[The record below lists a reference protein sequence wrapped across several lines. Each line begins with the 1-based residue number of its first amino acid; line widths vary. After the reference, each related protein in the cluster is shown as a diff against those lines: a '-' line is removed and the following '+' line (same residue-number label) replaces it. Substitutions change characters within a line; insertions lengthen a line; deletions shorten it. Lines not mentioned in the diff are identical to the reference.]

1 MEILKSKRKGMKKGR
16 RKIDM
21 NKVKDDVDAIAKTLA
36 ECTDFDDVFVPGN
49 LSDSNLATI
58 SALGHLMQQ
67 NGRAFDNMVKNNPKC
82 EMLGETFIRKANETH
97 KKYLAEM
104 NLWTKTF
111 SEKNAKERS
120 IGSWISYVLNNIKVS
135 DEEDLHWIAFH
146 LGYHAALYENPV
158 EQQ

>member
-1 MEILKSKRKGMKKGR
+1 MEILKSKRKAMKKGR
-16 RKIDM
+16 RKIDISKG
-21 NKVKDDVDAIAKTLA
+21 KVDIDAIAKRLA